1 MNQEI
6 ETLIIKYSSIIQSI
20 MLPGS
25 MFSRDTVDFSIGVVE
40 LGNSPS
46 NAEAKDQGIVLSVLT
61 SGCC

>member
-25 MFSRDTVDFSIGVVE
+25 MFCRDTVDFSIGVVE

-46 NAEAKDQGIVLSVLT
+46 NAVAEDQGIV
-61 SGCC
+61 